1 MSAYDYSCADWDGL
15 LDHLRD
21 VPWVDILKLSASGA
35 ASEFSEWVQVS
46 GETSLLISIVFSSL
60 CCCHSS

>member
-15 LDHLRD
+15 LDHSRD

-35 ASEFSEWVQVS
+35 ASEFSEWFRLELMYISLIVS
-46 GETSLLISIVFSSL
+46 IR
-60 CCCHSS
+60 